1 LRARPFANRLG
12 GQGSTASPAG
22 AGRARNSLAALQL
35 LGRLLLSGPFI
46 ISITLFA
53 IALGAYTFLSTI
65 QTPYQI
71 LLPGPVTDVQRLI
84 HPYPKPITGALYLT
98 TIYSDPA
105 NTVEL
110 AAVSLY
116 AKFHDD
122 VGIIAREEARPPNV
136 PEPEYQRMLGRMMD
150 ESKVAAK
157 VVALRE
163 LGFEVKIT
171 GQGAEVQEVAANSAA
186 TGLLER
192 GDVVIAADGQSVSTS
207 SDLVAIIQA
216 HKPAETIRLRIR
228 RDNVERDVSIPLGES
243 PDEPGRARAGLV
255 VLTHLYDYQLPKELD
270 LETRDIGGP
279 SAGLMFALGI
289 YNAFSTTDITHG
301 LKIAGTGTI
310 STEGRVGAVGGV
322 KYKAMSVQRAKADAF
337 IVPQDNYEEARA
349 NAGRVKVIP
358 VRTFREALD
367 ALAALTPN

>member
-1 LRARPFANRLG
+1 M
-12 GQGSTASPAG
+12 QGSAASPPG
-22 AGRARNSLAALQL
+22 AGRARKTRAALLFLSRFILSAPFVIALTVFALALAA
-35 LGRLLLSGPFI
+35 
-46 ISITLFA
+46 
-53 IALGAYTFLSTI
+53 YTYLSTI

-84 HPYPKPITGALYLT
+84 HPYPKPMTGTLYLT

-105 NTVEL
+105 NSVEL

-116 AKFHDD
+116 ARFHDD
-122 VGIIAREEARPPNV
+122 VGIVPREAARPPNV
-136 PEPEYQRMLGRMMD
+136 PEPEYQRLLGRLMD

-157 VVALRE
+157 VLALRE

-192 GDVVIAADGQSVSTS
+192 GDVVIAADGQPVATS

-216 HKPAETIRLRIR
+216 RKPGETIVLRIR
-228 RDNVERDVSIPLGES
+228 RDNLQRDVSLPLGES

-289 YNAFSTTDITHG
+289 YNAFSPTDITHG
-301 LKIAGTGTI
+301 LKLAGTGTI

-322 KYKAMSVQRAKADAF
+322 KYKAMSVQRAKVDAF

-358 VRTFREALD
+358 VRTFRDALD
-367 ALAALTPN
+367 ALAALTPKT

>member
-1 LRARPFANRLG
+1 LSRALRVARRVV
-12 GQGSTASPAG
+12 
-22 AGRARNSLAALQL
+22 
-35 LGRLLLSGPFI
+35 LSGPFVFGTAI
-46 ISITLFA
+46 FA
-53 IALGAYTFLSTI
+53 LALAAYTALSTI

-71 LLPGPVTDVQRLI
+71 LLPGPVTDVQRVI

-110 AAVSLY
+110 AAISLY

-122 VGIIAREEARPPNV
+122 VGIVPREESRPRNV

-163 LGFEVKIT
+163 LGYEVQVT
-171 GQGAEVQEVAANSAA
+171 GQGAQVQEVAENSAA
-186 TGLLER
+186 TGILQR
-192 GDVVIAADGQSVSTS
+192 GDVVVAADGQPVTTS
-207 SDLVAIIQA
+207 SDLVALIQA
-216 HKPAETIRLRIR
+216 HKPGETVRLRLR
-228 RDNVERDVSIPLGES
+228 RDNAERDVSFSLGES

-255 VLTHLYDYQLPKELD
+255 VLTHLYDYRLPKELD

-289 YNAFSTTDITHG
+289 YNAFSETDITRG

-310 STEGRVGAVGGV
+310 NTDGRIGAVGGV
-322 KYKAMSVQRAKADAF
+322 KYKAMSVQRARADVF
-337 IVPQDNYEEARA
+337 LVPQDNFDEARA
-349 NAGRVKVIP
+349 NAGRVKVVPI
-358 VRTFREALD
+358 RTFRDALD
-367 ALAALTPN
+367 ALASLSPKT